1 MHKTE
6 TIINATLAN
15 ARLMIRDNIAENDQW
30 LTRGILAIYER
41 QTADEQTQEQTQEQ
55 TRYSNG
61 IGFGATDAEILS
73 SFAKQLLKG
82 WTLSAKQMQVARRCM
97 AKYSGQLARIVREK
111 HTPVNA

>member
-15 ARLMIRDNIAENDQW
+15 ARLMIRDNMAENDQW

-41 QTADEQTQEQTQEQ
+41 QTADEQTQEQ

-111 HTPVNA
+111 HAPVNA